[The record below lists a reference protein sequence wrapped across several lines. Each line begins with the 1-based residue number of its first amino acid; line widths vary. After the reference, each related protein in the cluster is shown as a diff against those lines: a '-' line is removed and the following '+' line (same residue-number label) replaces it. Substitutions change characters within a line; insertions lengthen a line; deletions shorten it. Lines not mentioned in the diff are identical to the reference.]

1 MHEKNK
7 KTVPEARRGLTSLSH
22 STSNR
27 ECHFCSPNCSTYDD
41 ASCQVVSNW
50 TSAVLMP
57 RLCKRANNLRR
68 FTLSKARLRSR
79 QICNPPYSLC
89 LGIPAAL
96 ECGVALCWRRRFLT
110 SAQCMHTLRIASM
123 VDLPVIYAKIGNCT
137 ICSYASVMAK

>member
-1 MHEKNK
+1 MNRTRKQFQR
-7 KTVPEARRGLTSLSH
+7 PGEALHPCLTPCPIGSAISV
-22 STSNR
+22 
-27 ECHFCSPNCSTYDD
+27 SPNCSTYDD

-79 QICNPPYSLC
+79 QIYNPPNSLC

-96 ECGVALCWRRRFLT
+96 ECGVALCWRRRFLA

>member
-1 MHEKNK
+1 MNRTRKQFQR
-7 KTVPEARRGLTSLSH
+7 PGEALHPCLTPRPIGSAISV
-22 STSNR
+22 
-27 ECHFCSPNCSTYDD
+27 SPNCSTYDD

-96 ECGVALCWRRRFLT
+96 ECGVALCRRRRFLT